1 MSTSSVGIIQDLT
14 VILNNIK
21 SKDESLKELS
31 LNQLTF
37 FLNINREY
45 VDEIIEEMCKFLD
58 NERQSIEESFFYK
71 IILKFCF
78 KLEEKNLSIIKFI
91 NKIFPILM
99 VRIYYY
105 KENKTSE
112 DDTELFDM
120 IAYFT
125 KRCENINPGQIEFNL
140 NTVFEKIIDE
150 KNPPDDLNKYAM
162 IKILG
167 IFLKNAPMVCFSKI
181 AASTEKFKKI
191 IMDFKHKDE
200 NIRKV
205 VQDLVKEFLLIL
217 FNKDIEV
224 RKNNSEMIF
233 QTCIGDYIDKN
244 NNSEI
249 IILGIISMMKTF
261 TVSKNGK
268 INEIFKENYKTCL
281 DFVFNSLS
289 SDKITIKI
297 LSIQVIPEFCEF
309 LNSILDKKAKEYFG
323 RILNTLMTIYQKPKT
338 DEKIKYE
345 ILNTLGKLSL
355 IESLKKIF
363 QTKVMNIIGLIR
375 NDFTDKTPF
384 DESILKSFSDFMCFY
399 EEELSGIFTFDVYY
413 EKFFKFG
420 LKEGHIPF
428 VKRVLE
434 VYKNHPFQFYLSINL
449 CILNIISYKISEKEF
464 PFKIVYKKRILS
476 SDENNKR
483 KNSIKKNSSLGMFS
497 FLGIGS
503 KSPKDDI
510 KPDDEI
516 SEDLSYYNIIGDIMI
531 NYIKEKKDK
540 ENDNNEIKIALT
552 LLSFIDC
559 DILITDVLNFY
570 VKNCLDLAKEQDKG
584 IKIKVIELANSSWIP
599 EKKDIKNNYTEIS
612 KNKNYVLEYL
622 INLLLTDPDDEI
634 KLLILKV
641 LDNDKFYEL
650 LSKDNYFI
658 NFITI
663 IEYDNNMV
671 KEKTIKLMSQL
682 IKYNYSTVNAFLRE
696 KILQIFSC
704 LMNSKNQY
712 RIEENIIILTYLV
725 KYMGNHIVDEG

>member
-233 QTCIGDYIDKN
+233 QTCIGDYLEKN

-289 SDKITIKI
+289 SDKTTIKI

-345 ILNTLGKLSL
+345 IL
-355 IESLKKIF
+355 
-363 QTKVMNIIGLIR
+363 
-375 NDFTDKTPF
+375 
-384 DESILKSFSDFMCFY
+384 IL
-399 EEELSGIFTFDVYY
+399 
-413 EKFFKFG
+413 
-420 LKEGHIPF
+420 
-428 VKRVLE
+428 
-434 VYKNHPFQFYLSINL
+434 
-449 CILNIISYKISEKEF
+449 
-464 PFKIVYKKRILS
+464 
-476 SDENNKR
+476 
-483 KNSIKKNSSLGMFS
+483 
-497 FLGIGS
+497 
-503 KSPKDDI
+503 
-510 KPDDEI
+510 
-516 SEDLSYYNIIGDIMI
+516 
-531 NYIKEKKDK
+531 
-540 ENDNNEIKIALT
+540 
-552 LLSFIDC
+552 
-559 DILITDVLNFY
+559 
-570 VKNCLDLAKEQDKG
+570 
-584 IKIKVIELANSSWIP
+584 
-599 EKKDIKNNYTEIS
+599 
-612 KNKNYVLEYL
+612 
-622 INLLLTDPDDEI
+622 
-634 KLLILKV
+634 
-641 LDNDKFYEL
+641 
-650 LSKDNYFI
+650 
-658 NFITI
+658 
-663 IEYDNNMV
+663 
-671 KEKTIKLMSQL
+671 
-682 IKYNYSTVNAFLRE
+682 
-696 KILQIFSC
+696 
-704 LMNSKNQY
+704 
-712 RIEENIIILTYLV
+712 
-725 KYMGNHIVDEG
+725 